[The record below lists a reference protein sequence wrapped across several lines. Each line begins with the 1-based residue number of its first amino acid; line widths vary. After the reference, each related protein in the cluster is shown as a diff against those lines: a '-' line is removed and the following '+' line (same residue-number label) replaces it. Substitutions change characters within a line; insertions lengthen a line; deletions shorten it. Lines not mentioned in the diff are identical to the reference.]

1 MAGQAET
8 GTERPET
15 DTDRVMVAK
24 PSPEFGEG
32 NRPEPSPESG
42 EGAFSNLRG
51 EPSPIWGPSLLQP
64 TGEKPVINQKRTS
77 APDGTAPDHGFT
89 APPAA
94 EGAAPSAG
102 RVDNSTDRLVVETP
116 SSGDDGGAAPAAG
129 AVSAEPDRS
138 NRDRIRDLLFNPLGF
153 RFPRGTD
160 AEKGKAM
167 LNRIADD
174 LAYLSDESLAALLA
188 MIRTKG
194 EGSSRCFWPP
204 RATFLAIAEYIQ
216 PRPVEDIPALCSW
229 FGSVEGPK
237 AAGNGILV
245 ETFLFIEARKLPPV
259 ADGAMRQITAQARE
273 NARRLLIVDERT
285 AAGLAIAPDELAFAR
300 WYREKLAFCQALM
313 EAERRKRGHDVGARP

>member
-8 GTERPET
+8 GAERT
-15 DTDRVMVAK
+15 FDRAESASERGMAQK
-24 PSPEFGEG
+24 PSP
-32 NRPEPSPESG
+32 NSG
-42 EGAFSNLRG
+42 DGAVSNLRG
-51 EPSPIWGPSLLQP
+51 EPSPIQRATRLQP
-64 TGEKPVINQKRTS
+64 AGEKPVKNQEITS
-77 APDGTAPDHGFT
+77 AREATAPICRSE
-89 APPAA
+89 A
-94 EGAAPSAG
+94 ETSDDRSAPS
-102 RVDNSTDRLVVETP
+102 TDQADSPTDALGTE
-116 SSGDDGGAAPAAG
+116 
-129 AVSAEPDRS
+129 RS
-138 NRDRIRDLLFNPLGF
+138 NRDRIRDLLFDRLGF
-153 RFPRGTD
+153 RFARGTD

-188 MIRTKG
+188 MLRTKG
-194 EGSSRCFWPP
+194 EGTARCFWPP

-237 AAGNGILV
+237 AAANGILV

-285 AAGLAIAPDELAFAR
+285 AAGLSVAPDELAFAR
-300 WYREKLAFCQALM
+300 WYREKLAFCQNLM
-313 EAERRKRGHDVGARP
+313 EAERRKRGHGVTADSRDGARP

>member
-1 MAGQAET
+1 MAA
-8 GTERPET
+8 RS
-15 DTDRVMVAK
+15 DRDADRVMVAK
-24 PSPEFGEG
+24 PSPEFGDG
-32 NRPEPSPESG
+32 KQPEPSPESG

-94 EGAAPSAG
+94 DGAAPSTD
-102 RVDNSTDRLVVETP
+102 RVDTSRDRLEVE
-116 SSGDDGGAAPAAG
+116 
-129 AVSAEPDRS
+129 RS
-138 NRDRIRDLLFNPLGF
+138 NRDRIRDLLLDRLGF

-188 MIRTKG
+188 MVRTKG
-194 EGSSRCFWPP
+194 EGTARCFWPP

-216 PRPVEDIPALCSW
+216 PRSVEDIPALCSW

-237 AAGNGILV
+237 AAANGILV

-285 AAGLAIAPDELAFAR
+285 AAGLSVAPDELAFAR
-300 WYREKLAFCQALM
+300 WYREKLAFCQNLM
-313 EAERRKRGHDVGARP
+313 EAERRKRGHGVTADSRDGARP